1 MDIVNL
7 RFNGGA
13 NAWEYSR

>member
-13 NAWEYSR
+13 NVWEYPR